1 MTTPAAPNPSTVS
14 HEAVALVARS
24 RATGLFEDVLMRD
37 AKIQEQQQYIEHLEA
52 RLRELEGAAP
62 PRPRPMPPAG
72 DEAPPV
78 KG

>member
-1 MTTPAAPNPSTVS
+1 MTTPATPDPNTVS

-37 AKIQEQQQYIEHLEA
+37 AKIKEQQQYIEHMEA
-52 RLRELEGAAP
+52 RVRELEAATGS
-62 PRPRPMPPAG
+62 PRPMPPTE
-72 DEAPPV
+72 DVRAPA

>member
-1 MTTPAAPNPSTVS
+1 MTTPATPDPNTVS

-37 AKIQEQQQYIEHLEA
+37 AKIQEQQRYIEHLEA
-52 RLRELEGAAP
+52 RVRELEGAP
-62 PRPRPMPPAG
+62 PRPRPMAPAG
-72 DEAPPV
+72 DEPPPI